1 MAAAQGKLE
10 ISRVIGR
17 VTGTL
22 RAHWLLLATVGVL
35 FILIPEV
42 LAGWFLTATNAD
54 DMTDLRVGNLLSATV
69 ELVAG
74 LALIHIALDHFAG
87 RTPALGS
94 SLGAAGSAF
103 LGALG
108 INFLTGLGM
117 VLGLILLIVP
127 GVILAL
133 GWSVAL
139 PWRVANGKGVRAA
152 IKGSW
157 ALTKGSRWRILG
169 LAAILV
175 AACLPVAAVY
185 MALAIVAPD
194 EVFIGDVILYPL
206 TVTLF
211 SIVGSVGVAALY
223 NELRHGEG
231 QGTVET
237 AEVFA

>member
-35 FILIPEV
+35 FILVPEV
-42 LAGWFLTATNAD
+42 LAGWFLTSTNAD
-54 DMTDLRVGNLLSATV
+54 DMTDMRVGNLLSATV
-69 ELVAG
+69 ELFAG
-74 LALIHIALDHFAG
+74 LALIHIALDRFAG
-87 RTPALGS
+87 RDPELGR

-103 LGALG
+103 LGGLG

-117 VLGLILLIVP
+117 ILGLILLIVP

-139 PWRVANGKGVRAA
+139 PWRVANGKGVGAA
-152 IKGSW
+152 IRGSW
-157 ALTKGSRWRILG
+157 ELTKGSRWRILG
-169 LAAILV
+169 LAAILML
-175 AACLPVAAVY
+175 ACLPIAIIY
-185 MALAIVAPD
+185 MVLAMVAP
-194 EVFIGDVILYPL
+194 EQVFLADAVVYPV

-211 SIVGSVGVAALY
+211 SIVGSVGLAALY
-223 NELRHGEG
+223 HELRHGEG